1 MIRRPPRSTLFPY
14 TTLFRSATVKIYRR
28 HRVRVVSPDEQ
39 TTYAEAELAH
49 NEYLVLTMKM
59 PDGAAVRMTDKADH
73 SEIPYDKEMGRF
85 TVGLIDR
92 SRTLVLEYNT
102 EYPKA
107 ELILGRSQYFFG
119 YNADTAEPHYL
130 ADVSRKTDKN
140 VYSVAVQDRKS
151 VV

>member
-1 MIRRPPRSTLFPY
+1 MGNAST
-14 TTLFRSATVKIYRR
+14 ATVKIYRR

-107 ELILGRSQYFFG
+107 ELILGAESVLLWIQRG
-119 YNADTAEPHYL
+119 YSRTALSCGCKQE
-130 ADVSRKTDKN
+130 N
-140 VYSVAVQDRKS
+140 G
-151 VV
+151 